1 LLTDEEF
8 YGLFRDFKRTAFHLE
23 MRDKYGLDSEE
34 GPFQRFM
41 RGEPDDHAWHAPWLG
56 IVRDVTAAGKGIMRA
71 RIVTVPHSDYTRW
84 SLANAPLNI
93 EAGEDIRWLP
103 RHDVGDIEL
112 PAQDFWLLD
121 DERVI
126 WTSFDAEGRYLGS
139 FEERDP
145 QRISLCRS
153 AYEGVWAIAIPHR
166 DYV

>member
-1 LLTDEEF
+1 MLTDEEF
-8 YGLFRDFKRTAFHLE
+8 YALFRDFKRTAFHLE

-41 RGEPDDHAWHAPWLG
+41 RGEPDDYAWHAPWLK
-56 IVRDVTAAGKGIMRA
+56 IVRDVTTAGKEISRA

-93 EAGEDIRWLP
+93 EAGEDVRWLP
-103 RHDVGDIEL
+103 RHEVGNIEL
-112 PAQDFWLLD
+112 PPQDFWLFD
-121 DERVI
+121 DERVV
-126 WTSFDAEGRYLGS
+126 WTPFDADGRFLGS

-145 QRISLCRS
+145 RLISQCRS